1 MNNDSFFSTDRLVEF
16 GLSIAMAQ
24 QMVRMMNQSMQDMYV
39 PGSIQSM
46 PQSQA
51 LPYYVAIDGQQV
63 GPLGSNELMQLIVQ
77 QKVNKDSLCWI
88 PGMPAWKPICE
99 VPAVLKLI
107 ALAPPPLNP

>member
-1 MNNDSFFSTDRLVEF
+1 
-16 GLSIAMAQ
+16 
-24 QMVRMMNQSMQDMYV
+24 MMNQSMQDMYV

-46 PQSQA
+46 PQPQA
-51 LPYYVAIDGQQV
+51 LPYYVAIDGKQV

-88 PGMPAWKPICE
+88 PGMPAWKPIEE
-99 VPAVLKLI
+99 VPAILKLI